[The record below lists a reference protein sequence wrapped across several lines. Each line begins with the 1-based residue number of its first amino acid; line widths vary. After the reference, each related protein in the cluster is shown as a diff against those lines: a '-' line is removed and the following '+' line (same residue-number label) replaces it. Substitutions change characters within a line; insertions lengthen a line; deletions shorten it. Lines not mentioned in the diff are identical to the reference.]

1 LKTSKKE
8 EEELYSYLRKKN
20 VNFFFSC
27 PPLEVPSDFDG
38 SQQDFHS
45 DFVPL
50 YANNAHTF

>member
-1 LKTSKKE
+1 LKSCKTK
-8 EEELYSYLRKKN
+8 ELYSLSLPKKCQ
-20 VNFFFSC
+20 FFFSC
-27 PPLEVPSDFDG
+27 PPLEVPSEFDG